1 MKKKHD
7 ELDEPIEYVITIK
20 KKKTIEIEIIEIIKT
35 KEFNEKKK
43 EIWIFFFI

>member
-7 ELDEPIEYVITIK
+7 ELDEPIVHVIK
-20 KKKTIEIEIIEIIKT
+20 QLKIEIIEIIKT